1 VKEINS
7 QEEINGSNPSLC
19 AHLEEISVRFETY
32 GYQRSA
38 KVVKAGTRGRRPI
51 STTASSFNDTAVVC
65 VINERRRTSQKRRRE
80 GYRRRKNNPV
90 FLEVT
95 DLCGF
100 I

>member
-1 VKEINS
+1 MKEINS
-7 QEEINGSNPSLC
+7 QEEIKGPNPSSG
-19 AHLEEISVRFETY
+19 AHLEEISVRFETD

-38 KVVKAGTRGRRPI
+38 KLLKAGTRRWRPI

-65 VINERRRTSQKRRRE
+65 YQRKKKNKPEEKVIE
-80 GYRRRKNNPV
+80 GEKNNPV

-95 DLCGF
+95 DSCGF